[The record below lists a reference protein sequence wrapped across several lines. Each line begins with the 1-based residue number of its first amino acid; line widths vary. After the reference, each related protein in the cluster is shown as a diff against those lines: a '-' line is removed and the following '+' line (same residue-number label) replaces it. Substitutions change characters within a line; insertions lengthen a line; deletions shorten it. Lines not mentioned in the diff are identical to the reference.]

1 MRRLFNEAPL
11 VVALAATNLRGRDQL
26 EAGVGAA
33 RAAGGVLAEPLGL
46 GQDLLVPHQ
55 AVDSDRPR
63 GQNDGDVDEQPYD
76 RPAKAQFLHAGCDR
90 GYADE
95 RADEPG
101 VALDQ
106 AALVPSRETEAA
118 DAVGGLHSAI
128 IISPSGTKENAR
140 LACAGWAL
148 KPSRVDPRDGGGFIQ
163 RQKHS
168 ARLNQSP
175 DCTLTKGLRPALFR
189 TLNDLQWRWRAS
201 PHCSL
206 VNLVRS
212 GRKQPQP
219 ASASAG
225 G

>member
-55 AVDSDRPR
+55 AVDSDRSR

-76 RPAKAQFLHAGCDR
+76 RPAKAQFLHAGRDR

-106 AALVPSRETEAA
+106 AALVPARETEATNA
-118 DAVGGLHSAI
+118 IGGVPAKMMI
-128 IISPSGTKENAR
+128 FPSGAKIKER
-140 LACAGWAL
+140 GDHPRYFGFSSLSAL
-148 KPSRVDPRDGGGFIQ
+148 VIHDRGESGDTAPPRSQ
-163 RQKHS
+163 V
-168 ARLNQSP
+168 
-175 DCTLTKGLRPALFR
+175 PA
-189 TLNDLQWRWRAS
+189 A
-201 PHCSL
+201 
-206 VNLVRS
+206 
-212 GRKQPQP
+212 
-219 ASASAG
+219 
-225 G
+225 

>member
-11 VVALAATNLRGRDQL
+11 VVALATTNLRGRDQL

-118 DAVGGLHSAI
+118 DAVGGFHGTMMI
-128 IISPSGTKENAR
+128 CPSGANLKER
-140 LACAGWAL
+140 GDHPGYCGL
-148 KPSRVDPRDGGGFIQ
+148 PSF
-163 RQKHS
+163 
-168 ARLNQSP
+168 
-175 DCTLTKGLRPALFR
+175 PALIIQESAPKA
-189 TLNDLQWRWRAS
+189 TATA
-201 PHCSL
+201 P
-206 VNLVRS
+206 
-212 GRKQPQP
+212 RKVQNH
-219 ASASAG
+219 A
-225 G
+225 

>member
-26 EAGVGAA
+26 EAAA

-63 GQNDGDVDEQPYD
+63 GQNDADVDEQPYD
-76 RPAKAQFLHAGCDR
+76 RSAKAQFLHAGRDR

-106 AALVPSRETEAA
+106 AALVPARETEA
-118 DAVGGLHSAI
+118 
-128 IISPSGTKENAR
+128 
-140 LACAGWAL
+140 
-148 KPSRVDPRDGGGFIQ
+148 
-163 RQKHS
+163 
-168 ARLNQSP
+168 
-175 DCTLTKGLRPALFR
+175 
-189 TLNDLQWRWRAS
+189 
-201 PHCSL
+201 
-206 VNLVRS
+206 
-212 GRKQPQP
+212 
-219 ASASAG
+219 
-225 G
+225 

>member
-63 GQNDGDVDEQPYD
+63 GQNDGHVDEQPYD
-76 RPAKAQFLHAGCDR
+76 RPAKAQFLHAGRDR

-106 AALVPSRETEAA
+106 AALVPARETEATN
-118 DAVGGLHSAI
+118 AI
-128 IISPSGTKENAR
+128 
-140 LACAGWAL
+140 
-148 KPSRVDPRDGGGFIQ
+148 GGFHATMMICPSVSNLKERGDHPRLTRSELSGCDNNFTSDAGRLVKQ
-163 RQKHS
+163 RK
-168 ARLNQSP
+168 
-175 DCTLTKGLRPALFR
+175 T
-189 TLNDLQWRWRAS
+189 
-201 PHCSL
+201 
-206 VNLVRS
+206 
-212 GRKQPQP
+212 
-219 ASASAG
+219 
-225 G
+225 